1 MQTVAS
7 CIFCKIIA
15 RQIPATIMAE
25 TNRVIVI
32 KDINPQADVH
42 YLIIP
47 KEHVQDIQSMT
58 QEHLQLLA
66 EMGAEA
72 QKLSAAAQQDFKLV
86 VNSGR
91 EVGQEVLHLHM
102 HYLAGRLHK

>member
-15 RQIPATIMAE
+15 RQIPATIIAE
-25 TNRVIVI
+25 TERVIVI
-32 KDINPQADVH
+32 KDINSQADVH

-58 QEHLQLLA
+58 QEQLQLLA

-72 QKLSAAAQQDFKLV
+72 QKLSTSAQQDFKLV

-91 EVGQEVLHLHM
+91 GVGQEVLHLHM
-102 HYLAGRLHK
+102 HYLAGKLHK

>member
-1 MQTVAS
+1 MQTVALR
-7 CIFCKIIA
+7 IFCRIIA

-25 TNRVIVI
+25 TERVIVI

-58 QEHLQLLA
+58 Q
-66 EMGAEA
+66 GT
-72 QKLSAAAQQDFKLV
+72 V
-86 VNSGR
+86 VAI
-91 EVGQEVLHLHM
+91 V
-102 HYLAGRLHK
+102 